1 MTGLAVYMELGKGR
15 TVEQVCDIL
24 QCVAYDI
31 KDTEEGITKV
41 VLYGDIADIAVSLE
55 NVEIPYKV
63 GINRE
68 E

>member
-1 MTGLAVYMELGKGR
+1 MGLTVYMELGEGQ
-15 TVEQVCDIL
+15 TVEQICSVL

-68 E
+68 V